1 MQFEIGEMTECS
13 TAVPCAAPVTE
24 NMTPDPAVL
33 AHAASK
39 GSTPAT
45 DTQPKPK
52 KPETKSRKA
61 TRLAAKADRHMDLLL
76 DFTVKDH
83 DDVKGTERV
92 IEMARQVSTRS

>member
-1 MQFEIGEMTECS
+1 MADYS
-13 TAVPCAAPVTE
+13 TPVPCAIPGKE
-24 NMTPDPAVL
+24 NITPNLPAL
-33 AHAASK
+33 AAAASK

-45 DTQPKPK
+45 DKPQKQK

-61 TRLAAKADRHMDLLL
+61 TRLAAKADKHMELLL

-83 DDVKGTERV
+83 GDLKGTERV